1 MNIDI
6 NNLPEHVAII
16 MDGNRRWAK
25 VKGVS
30 KAKGHREGAKALKQL
45 VKDASVL
52 GLKYLTV
59 YAFSTENWKR
69 EKDEVNEIMNLL
81 REFLNECEKDYANED
96 YVVDFIGDSK
106 MLAKDIQDK
115 MDRVREKTRN
125 KNGMHL
131 YIAINYGGR
140 DEIIRAIK
148 KLVAS
153 GTKDITEQIFAKFL
167 DITEVPDPELII
179 RTSGEKRI
187 SNFLSW
193 QSAYS
198 EFYFTDTYWPD
209 FTIED
214 LKEAIADFQN
224 RNRRFGGI

>member
-167 DITEVPDPELII
+167 DITGVPDPELII

>member
-81 REFLNECEKDYANED
+81 REFLNECEKSYANED

-115 MDRVREKTRN
+115 MVRVRERTRH

-131 YIAINYGGR
+131 HIAINYGGR
-140 DEIIRAIK
+140 DEIIRAIRK
-148 KLVAS
+148 IIDS
-153 GTKDITEQIFAKFL
+153 GIKEITEQIFVKFL

-214 LKEAIADFQN
+214 LKEAIVDFQN

>member
-131 YIAINYGGR
+131 YIAINYGSR

-167 DITEVPDPELII
+167 DITGVPDPELII

>member
-148 KLVAS
+148 KLC
-153 GTKDITEQIFAKFL
+153 
-167 DITEVPDPELII
+167 
-179 RTSGEKRI
+179 
-187 SNFLSW
+187 
-193 QSAYS
+193 
-198 EFYFTDTYWPD
+198 
-209 FTIED
+209 
-214 LKEAIADFQN
+214 
-224 RNRRFGGI
+224 